1 MAPPTA
7 GKLADAAAAPHAQ
20 PRVQVSFVIPLF
32 NNLALTRA
40 CVESL
45 QATLPS
51 GLAHEII
58 LVDDGSTDGTR
69 EWLQSLNPANGP
81 ATPFRVMLNERN
93 VGYAVG
99 NNRAVALARGDLLAL
114 LNNDLILQPQWFE
127 RIVAAHRSLGA
138 RAGLVGNVQLDA
150 RTGAIDHTGIIIN
163 REGKPEHDRAMPTWR
178 EVFFR
183 QVRRVPAVTG
193 ACMMLERALWQQL
206 GGFDEAYINGGED
219 IDLCFK
225 ARAAGRVNAVALNS
239 VVRHRI
245 SSSVGRKLHD
255 EENSYRLARRWRREF
270 VAAADIALRSW
281 CLEFA
286 EKSALQ
292 PRESER
298 VFLRRAWLYANR
310 LSSTP
315 PPEAVAALEAAQ
327 DREFARWEELFGR
340 VTDS

>member
-1 MAPPTA
+1 M
-7 GKLADAAAAPHAQ
+7 L
-20 PRVQVSFVIPLF
+20 VSFVIPLF
-32 NNLALTRA
+32 NNLALTRT
-40 CVESL
+40 CVASL
-45 QATLPS
+45 QATLPA
-51 GLAHEII
+51 GLPHEII

-69 EWLQSLNPANGP
+69 DWL
-81 ATPFRVMLNERN
+81 ATLAAPFRVVLNEHN
-93 VGYAVG
+93 AGYAVS

-114 LNNDLILQPQWFE
+114 LNNDLVLQAKWFE

-150 RTGAIDHTGIIIN
+150 RTGVIDHTGIVIN
-163 REGKPEHDRAMPTWR
+163 REGKPEHDRAMPSWR
-178 EVFFR
+178 ECFLAR
-183 QVRRVPAVTG
+183 IRRVPAVTG
-193 ACMMLERALWQQL
+193 ACMILERRLWQQL
-206 GGFDEAYINGGED
+206 GGFDEAYVNGGED

-225 ARAAGRVNAVALNS
+225 ARAAGRVNAVALRS
-239 VVRHRI
+239 VVRHRV
-245 SSSVGRKLHD
+245 SSSIGRKRHD
-255 EENSYRLARRWRREF
+255 EQNSYRLARRWRREF
-270 VAAADIALRSW
+270 VAAADLALRAW

-292 PRESER
+292 PRDAER

-327 DREFARWEELFGR
+327 DREFARWEQLFGR